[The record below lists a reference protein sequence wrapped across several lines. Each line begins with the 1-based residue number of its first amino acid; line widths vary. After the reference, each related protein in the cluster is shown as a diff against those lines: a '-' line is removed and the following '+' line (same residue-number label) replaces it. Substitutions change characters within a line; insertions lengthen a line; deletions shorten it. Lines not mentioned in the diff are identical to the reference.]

1 MESDKLKSLYVDAP
15 LWVPDIK
22 VDDFI
27 VTIGV
32 NKSNSVY
39 HVAEVRISARE
50 KMKRAHLKVYVS
62 DLVTAL
68 RRSSGQKLI
77 PITWYKRKKKGD

>member
-1 MESDKLKSLYVDAP
+1 VDDKLVSLYIDAP
-15 LWVPDIK
+15 RWVKDIK

-39 HVAEVRISARE
+39 HVAKVRIKDMGR
-50 KMKRAHLKVYVS
+50 MKRANVKCYRS

-68 RRSSGQKLI
+68 RRAPGQKLV
-77 PITWYKRKKKGD
+77 PMSWYKRNKKS